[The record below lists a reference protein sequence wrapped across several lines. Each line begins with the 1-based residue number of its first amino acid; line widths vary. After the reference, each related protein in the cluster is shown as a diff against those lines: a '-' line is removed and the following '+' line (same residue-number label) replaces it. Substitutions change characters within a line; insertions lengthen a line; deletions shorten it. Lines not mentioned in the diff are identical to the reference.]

1 MGAEPSIELILQGDV
16 KVNWC
21 EETLVAGRGFL
32 RGCADR
38 SWLPGRSTFPTVAHP
53 AFSDQPPESDDHLR
67 KRHREIDHPP
77 PCSVHLASF
86 FWALCQKLVLSA
98 THRCP
103 ACSGAGSPSL
113 LSHRSTLAP

>member
-38 SWLPGRSTFPTVAHP
+38 SWLPGRSAFPTVAHP
-53 AFSDQPPESDDHLR
+53 AFSDQPPHDDDHLR
-67 KRHREIDHPP
+67 ERHPEIDHP
-77 PCSVHLASF
+77 SH
-86 FWALCQKLVLSA
+86 ALRAPHKLLVGVVPKI
-98 THRCP
+98 CP
-103 ACSGAGSPSL
+103 FHHPSL
-113 LSHRSTLAP
+113 SGL